1 MKVKLKKF
9 IGDKTFYITVL
20 TVAIPLMLQQ
30 LIISS
35 VNLIDNLMV
44 GQLGDYAIGA
54 VGTVNRV
61 YIIILYGINGLV
73 AACSIYIAQY
83 FGAKNKGKMQE
94 SFLISLLISFLLVVC
109 FTIVAFVYP
118 KEIVMYFTKDEQ
130 ILTYG
135 AQYLKIVIFSF
146 LPNVFSLCIA
156 SAIRSIGKTKAPL
169 IISIIA
175 VIANTIL
182 NYILI
187 FGHFG
192 FPSLGVK
199 GAALAT
205 VIARFLELIMY
216 VVVVNQEEFPRV
228 FHFVKITK
236 ELLTKILLKAI
247 PLFLNEIIWTFGI
260 ATLFKFY
267 STRGSWATSGY
278 SIALTIADIFF
289 ILFSGMA
296 IATTVLVSQKLGANH
311 LEQAKENA
319 YKLVGFGIFLALV
332 FGIGMFASSYILP
345 YIYNVTE
352 ETMSVAVSIV
362 RIMGCFYWIYMATA
376 QFYFILRA
384 GGDMKSALLM
394 DSGFMWLFNI
404 PLIYMIAYYTNINII
419 LMYVM
424 SQMTDVIK
432 LIYSYFLVKKEKWL
446 VNLTVNDKEDI
457 LHGS

>member
-109 FTIVAFVYP
+109 FTIVALVYP

-175 VIANTIL
+175 VIVNTIL

-432 LIYSYFLVKKEKWL
+432 LLYSYFLVKKEKWL

>member
-109 FTIVAFVYP
+109 FTIVALVYP

-432 LIYSYFLVKKEKWL
+432 LLYSYFLVKKEKWL

>member
-109 FTIVAFVYP
+109 FTIVALVYP

-175 VIANTIL
+175 VIVNTIL

-199 GAALAT
+199 GAAVAT
-205 VIARFLELIMY
+205 VTARFLELIMY

-432 LIYSYFLVKKEKWL
+432 LLYSYFLVKKEKWL

>member
-61 YIIILYGINGLV
+61 YIIIFYGINGLV

-236 ELLTKILLKAI
+236 VLLSKILFKAI

-278 SIALTIADIFF
+278 AIALTIADIFF

-296 IATTVLVSQKLGANH
+296 IATTVLVSQKLGAND
-311 LEQAKENA
+311 LKQAKENA
-319 YKLVGFGIFLALV
+319 YKLVGFGIFLAII
-332 FGIGMFASSYILP
+332 FGVGMFASSYGLP
-345 YIYNVTE
+345 YIYNVSDK
-352 ETMSVAVSIV
+352 TMEVAVSIV

-394 DSGFMWLFNI
+394 DSGFMWLINI
-404 PLIYMIAYYTNINII
+404 PLIYIIAYYTNINII
-419 LMYVM
+419 LMYVI
-424 SQMTDVIK
+424 SQLTDVIK
-432 LIYSYFLVKKEKWL
+432 LIYSYYLVKKEKWL
-446 VNLTVNDKEDI
+446 VNLTVNHKEDSI
-457 LHGS
+457 YGS

>member
-109 FTIVAFVYP
+109 FTIVALVYP
-118 KEIVMYFTKDEQ
+118 KEIVMYFTRDEQ

-432 LIYSYFLVKKEKWL
+432 LLYSYFLVKKEKWL

>member
-109 FTIVAFVYP
+109 FTIVALVYP

-236 ELLTKILLKAI
+236 ELLTKTLLKAI

-432 LIYSYFLVKKEKWL
+432 LLYSYFLVKKEKWL